1 MSSIQ
6 ISISCSRC
14 NFLISQEII
23 TDSMENYIYCPSCDN
38 VFMYNSTEDTETD
51 TKDTDTNAIDACQDH
66 LYNFTEDTDTNAI
79 DACQNQHVKNFV
91 TENLEKA
98 YNEIPHTFIRTE
110 AIFLKGHI
118 NGHEIDF
125 LLDTGAEMSIIP
137 VNIIQACGLEN
148 ILDTHYSG
156 IMKGVGEDKMLGKLH
171 YVEVILECGLYP
183 CSFSVCSNNNLHP
196 ILGIDMMYNLGISI
210 DFKKKQIH
218 FDNGCSMGFINRS
231 HALTPK

>member
-6 ISISCSRC
+6 ISVICSGC
-14 NFLISQEII
+14 EFLISQEII
-23 TDSMENYIYCPSCDN
+23 TDSIENYIYCPSCDN
-38 VFMYNSTEDTETD
+38 VFMYNSIEDTE
-51 TKDTDTNAIDACQDH
+51 TNAIDACQDH

-79 DACQNQHVKNFV
+79 DACQNQHVKNLV

-183 CSFSVCSNNNLHP
+183 CSFSVCENNNLPP

-231 HALTPK
+231 HGLIPK

>member
-1 MSSIQ
+1 MSSMQ

-38 VFMYNSTEDTETD
+38 VFMYNTTEETN
-51 TKDTDTNAIDACQDH
+51 TIDECQNH
-66 LYNFTEDTDTNAI
+66 LYNTTEETNTI
-79 DACQNQHVKNFV
+79 DECQNQQAKNLIK
-91 TENLEKA
+91 ENLEKA
-98 YNEIPHTFIRTE
+98 YNEIPHTFIKTE
-110 AIFLKGHI
+110 AIFIKGHI
-118 NGHEIDF
+118 NGYEIDF
-125 LLDTGAEMSIIP
+125 LLDTGAEMSILP

-156 IMKGVGEDKMLGKLH
+156 IMKGVGEDKMLGKIH

-183 CSFSVCSNNNLHP
+183 CSFFVCSNNDLPP

>member
-1 MSSIQ
+1 MWHKKI
-6 ISISCSRC
+6 C
-14 NFLISQEII
+14 
-23 TDSMENYIYCPSCDN
+23 
-38 VFMYNSTEDTETD
+38 
-51 TKDTDTNAIDACQDH
+51 
-66 LYNFTEDTDTNAI
+66 
-79 DACQNQHVKNFV
+79 
-91 TENLEKA
+91 ENLEKA

-156 IMKGVGEDKMLGKLH
+156 IMKGVGEDKMLGKIH

-183 CSFSVCSNNNLHP
+183 CSFSVCSNNDLPP

-218 FDNGCSMGFINRS
+218 FDNGCSMEFINRS

>member
-51 TKDTDTNAIDACQDH
+51 TK
-66 LYNFTEDTDTNAI
+66 DTDTNAI

-171 YVEVILECGLYP
+171 YVEVILECGVYP
-183 CSFSVCSNNNLHP
+183 CSFSVCSNNDLPP

-210 DFKKKQIH
+210 DFKKKQIY